1 VITAIA
7 ISSIVVFI
15 AALWAFG
22 VARVG
27 AGVLA
32 TAQGAVAA
40 MRDESLDDEAREKVV
55 QRASIQLMG
64 AFASILVRGALTFLA
79 SILPIWLGSLAGLA
93 EIEEVMD
100 YLSRCD
106 VILIASVVITAGFVI
121 WMRLWRSR

>member
-1 VITAIA
+1 
-7 ISSIVVFI
+7 
-15 AALWAFG
+15 
-22 VARVG
+22 
-27 AGVLA
+27 VLA